1 MRNEKQILLVKDTKN
16 NKEVRYKLENY
27 RFDISNNK
35 IKTALL
41 KSLSIRYNS
50 NFDIVIEI

>member
-1 MRNEKQILLVKDTKN
+1 MGNEKQILLVKDTKN
-16 NKEVRYKLENY
+16 NKEVRYELENY
-27 RFDISNNK
+27 RFDINNNK
-35 IKTALL
+35 IRTALI

>member
-16 NKEVRYKLENY
+16 NKEVRYELENY